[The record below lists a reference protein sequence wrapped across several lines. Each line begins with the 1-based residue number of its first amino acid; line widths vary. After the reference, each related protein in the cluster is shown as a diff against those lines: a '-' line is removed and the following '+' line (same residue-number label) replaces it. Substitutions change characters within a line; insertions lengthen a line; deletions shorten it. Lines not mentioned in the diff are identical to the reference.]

1 LMLINARPICSDCW
15 DASNRNPVTFLSVSL
30 AGVTLFEENPKRERN
45 LLSVSSEVNFTI
57 FIPCTCGIANYETT
71 LHTFQRLHLIQ
82 DQCLSL
88 LPLYVFHV
96 VNSAVQR
103 NRANY

>member
-1 LMLINARPICSDCW
+1 MTVL
-15 DASNRNPVTFLSVSL
+15 
-30 AGVTLFEENPKRERN
+30 EEHPKRERN
-45 LLSVSSEVNFTI
+45 LLSVSSEVNVTI

-71 LHTFQRLHLIQ
+71 LHTVSIVSQIFTFH
-82 DQCLSL
+82 DQCLIL

-103 NRANY
+103 NRAKY